1 MQYVD
6 SKGCAFIRVRFSGP
20 ARWVPRVTR
29 QRRQMCGLSPTVI
42 SNTPTKVAR
51 AQPESNSIPVEIT
64 FDDPIVTA
72 SSVAS
77 PAKPQRGEVASFGGA
92 LTRMFRSKPAPK
104 PIARVNATP
113 MRTTVTDPILR
124 QPTTKVIRPGGGE
137 LKVPAG
143 YKIAW
148 NDDRLN
154 PNRGVQKVSGMI
166 QTTKHWTNTVPRK
179 HRNVA
184 SEQER
189 KAWSNL
195 VYPFQERADL
205 LNYVNAMGDLELDVK
220 STGAIE
226 MSPTGTGQLSARIST
241 RSIAP
246 SVAET
251 MKLTG
256 RYIQVGAFGRRSNA
270 EGAQARLRQA
280 GLPVDQRVIDRNGAK
295 LTLVMAGPFSDIG
308 ALRDA
313 LAAAHGIGFT
323 DAFVK

>member
-1 MQYVD
+1 MRSATSYILNPIITTKSRGRQSGYSWHRCILCRRAIGVCTNDGVRRRCGFSSRRNTPSDFAGMQYVD
-6 SKGCAFIRVRFSGP
+6 SKGCAFIRVGFSGP

-29 QRRQMCGLSPTVI
+29 QRLQMCGLSPTVI

-51 AQPESNSIPVEIT
+51 AQPEPNSIPVEIT

-72 SSVAS
+72 SSVAR

-137 LKVPAG
+137 LKVLAG

-179 HRNVA
+179 HRNVPHWNRPT
-184 SEQER
+184 ER
-189 KAWSNL
+189 
-195 VYPFQERADL
+195 
-205 LNYVNAMGDLELDVK
+205 
-220 STGAIE
+220 T
-226 MSPTGTGQLSARIST
+226 
-241 RSIAP
+241 
-246 SVAET
+246 
-251 MKLTG
+251 
-256 RYIQVGAFGRRSNA
+256 YID
-270 EGAQARLRQA
+270 AQHRTKR
-280 GLPVDQRVIDRNGAK
+280 G
-295 LTLVMAGPFSDIG
+295 
-308 ALRDA
+308 
-313 LAAAHGIGFT
+313 
-323 DAFVK
+323 